1 MALPPVSR
9 SQIELVVNDSEEPL
23 PIPMEDKAIDA
34 DSLVPS
40 NAYPVDE
47 VLLVTDGTDGGKE
60 PAIAIEALP
69 YVARRSI
76 INVELGFLEYV
87 LHDIRTLLDS
97 VARVSGHGPY
107 DLR

>member
-9 SQIELVVNDSEEPL
+9 SQIELVVDDGEEPIS
-23 PIPMEDKAIDA
+23 IPMEDKAIDA

-40 NAYPVDE
+40 DAYPVDE
-47 VLLVTDGTDGGKE
+47 IFLVTDGTDGGKK

-69 YVARRSI
+69 YVTRRSI

-87 LHDIRTLLDS
+87 LHDVRTLFDKK
-97 VARVSGHGPY
+97 AQ
-107 DLR
+107 